1 MIGAQGPETF
11 DVERYD
17 RLLDTRSFGRHLVYV
32 EAIDSTQ
39 RLAAELAAEG
49 AREGDAVLS
58 ELQTAG
64 RGRMGRSWHSPP
76 GKGLW
81 CSIILRPSLPLTQ
94 APLLTFLAAVAV
106 CRSIRR
112 SAGVP
117 AMIKWPNDI
126 LVDGKKVCGILL
138 ESHAEGEH
146 IRHVVAG
153 IGIGVN
159 LEKSDYPSELASIAT
174 SLRIEAGRP
183 IDREALLADLMKELE
198 SLYELFLAEGFQPIR
213 ALWEALNCTVGRQI
227 RVREAS
233 GTVEGTAE
241 GMDPDG
247 GLVVRLSDGSTVKLF
262 SGDIQHAEP
271 AETHGSPDEK

>member
-1 MIGAQGPETF
+1 MNSAQRPERF
-11 DVERYD
+11 DEKRYG
-17 RLLDTRSFGRHLVYV
+17 RLLETRSFGRHLVYV
-32 EAIDSTQ
+32 EEIDSTQ
-39 RLAAELAAEG
+39 RLAAELAARD
-49 AREGDAVLS
+49 AAEGDAVLS

-64 RGRMGRSWHSPP
+64 RGRMGRTWHSPP

-81 CSIILRPSLPLTQ
+81 CSIILRPSLPLSQ

-112 SAGVP
+112 SARVP

-138 ESHAEGEH
+138 ESHAEGEQ

-159 LEKSDYPSELASIAT
+159 LEKSDYPADLASIAT

-198 SLYELFLAEGFQPIR
+198 NLYELFLAEGFQPIR
-213 ALWEALNCTVGRQI
+213 ALWEALNCTVGKRIQ
-227 RVREAS
+227 VRDAS
-233 GTVEGTAE
+233 GFVEGTAE

-247 GLVVRLSDGSTVKLF
+247 GLVVRLSDGGAVKLF
-262 SGDIQHAEP
+262 SGEIQHAEP
-271 AETHGSPDEK
+271 AEKPGSTDEK